1 MKKYSYIM
9 FLLLL
14 LVLIPFGSQFPQSSI
29 IDTTFD
35 GAGLVDTLNSSA
47 VDYKSRPGILQLET
61 GENENLARGKFA
73 YIVYQGS
80 LPADTGSRNAL
91 KLLDNAFS
99 SPSYIQFPPLN
110 LGGENGS
117 YVMVDLQAV
126 RTIKKVSLF
135 TLGNNLNLRIRAF
148 SVFAG
153 EDSVTMEKVYTETDN
168 LIASPVANFNPIVAR
183 FIKLVVDVIPQNNAT
198 VITELQVFGEGYL
211 PQGIYTS
218 TVRALPKSVNFGSV
232 EYIGSRPPGT
242 GIYLSFRS
250 GSTPVVDTTWSAW
263 SEEATESGS
272 LFTVFEPRNFLQ
284 YRVRLTTG
292 VLVSPEI
299 DELKINYD
307 TLNVVSSSDASI
319 SPQFSQVL
327 REETFSLTLTAQFQ
341 PNDHGIDTLTIYTPS
356 PAQLAGVTVNGQP
369 AAVSSRVTAST
380 ITISFNA
387 TLTADAQIVIRLVTT
402 PFQAVNPYRMTASSK
417 MVTDN
422 PQRIDSRISEQVEA
436 WSIVTVGV
444 PEKLIIRAIATP
456 NPFTPNG
463 DGRNDETNFQFFL
476 GNIGEPGEYIGGQ
489 TRKLTVKIYDLTGR
503 MVRDLYDSYD
513 KAAAFISDNSIS
525 WDGKDNSGKT
535 VKPGVYLYQIYVE
548 SDNGGEAVTK
558 TVVVAY

>member
-1 MKKYSYIM
+1 M
-9 FLLLL
+9 FLFFVFL
-14 LVLIPFGSQFPQSSI
+14 LIPGSGLFSQSSI
-29 IDTTFD
+29 IDTTFN
-35 GAGLVDTLNSSA
+35 GIGIVDTLNSTA

-73 YIVYQGS
+73 YIFYQGT

-91 KLLDNAFS
+91 RLLDNNFS

-126 RTIKKVSLF
+126 RTVKKVSLF

-153 EDSVTMEKVYTETDN
+153 EDSITMEKVYTETDN
-168 LIASPVANFNPIVAR
+168 QIASPVANFNPIIAR
-183 FIKLVVDVIPQNNAT
+183 YIKLVVDVIPQNNAT
-198 VITELQVFGEGYL
+198 VITELQVFGEGFL

-218 TVRALPKSVNFGSV
+218 AVRTLPKNVNFGSV
-232 EYIGSRPPGT
+232 EYTGNRPAGT
-242 GIYLSFRS
+242 GIYFSFRS
-250 GSTPVVDTTWSAW
+250 GSTPVVDTNWSNW
-263 SEEATESGS
+263 SDEVTESGS
-272 LFTVFEPRNFLQ
+272 LFSVFEPRGFLQ

-299 DELKINYD
+299 DEVRINYD
-307 TLNVVSSSDASI
+307 TLNVVSTTDASI

-327 REETFSLTLTAQFQ
+327 REETFSLLLNAQFL
-341 PNDHGIDTLTIYTPS
+341 PGDRGIDTITISTPS
-356 PAQLAGVTVNGQP
+356 PAQLSGITINGQP
-369 AAVSSRVTAST
+369 AAYSSRVSASFITIAFNTT
-380 ITISFNA
+380 ITTNA
-387 TLTADAQIVIRLVTT
+387 EIVIRLLTT
-402 PFQAVNPYRMTASSK
+402 PFQAVNPYRMTVSSK
-417 MVTDN
+417 LVSDN
-422 PQRIDSRISEQVEA
+422 PQRVDSKSSEQVEA

-444 PEKLIIRAIATP
+444 PEKLIIRTTASP
-456 NPFTPNG
+456 NPFTPNN
-463 DGRNDETNFQFFL
+463 DGRNDETYFQFFL

-489 TRKLTVKIYDLTGR
+489 TRKLTIKIYDLTGR
-503 MVRDLYDSYD
+503 LVRDLYDSYD
-513 KAAAFISDNSIS
+513 KAAAFISDNSIA
-525 WDGKDNSGKT
+525 WDGRDNGGRT

-548 SDNGGEAVTK
+548 SDNGGESVTK